1 MIFGKNILENLT
13 TGMYKDSLVIYRE
26 YIQNACDAIDN
37 AIALGIITSGEGQV
51 DIDIRESKRTII
63 IKDNA
68 TGISS
73 SEFRRQLEDIANSDK
88 TIGEDKGFRGIGRL
102 CGLAYCK
109 TLYFITSY
117 TGESTESTMKIDAKA
132 MRDMIAAPEKM
143 TAEEILEKV
152 TTFSE
157 CDTDTDSHYFK
168 VVLENI
174 NDDNSELLDVKKAKA
189 YLTFVAP
196 VPYGGK
202 FLFKKKIYEFAESI
216 DYKIDEYPIYLSGA
230 KLTKGYTDRIYNSNG
245 VQVDEIKDVAFEKIY
260 GEDGKTPIAWMWFG
274 LCKFTGAIVQ
284 SKNPMVGFR
293 LRQGN
298 IQLGDNRVIA
308 KCFKEDRGNSYFVGE
323 IHSISKKLIPNSQR
337 DYFNGNSER
346 NAFEESLTTIC
357 YNKLH
362 DYYNVAAKCR
372 SAINNAKKY
381 TDAVHDGLQKVGA
394 GFMDDREKAQ
404 YKAQIAEAEK
414 KKDEAKKAL
423 EKYQKFAADTNTDES
438 KSKIIRYIQE
448 DFDKK
453 EQAALK
459 KAEQSQ
465 SKVDS
470 SIDGGKKKYF
480 TDNLSSLS
488 KKERIIVQRVLKA
501 VVASGIDKQTVLTI
515 QDNIIKEFNN
525 TK

>member
-37 AIALGIITSGEGQV
+37 AASLGIIADGDGQV
-51 DIDIRESKRTII
+51 DIDIRESKRTIVI
-63 IKDNA
+63 ADNA
-68 TGISS
+68 TGIPSS
-73 SEFRRQLEDIANSDK
+73 AFRKQLENIADSDK
-88 TIGEDKGFRGIGRL
+88 KVGENKGFRGIGRL

-109 TLYFITSY
+109 TLYFITSFA
-117 TGESTESTMKIDAKA
+117 GEAVESTMKIDAKS

-143 TAEEILEKV
+143 TAEDILERV

-157 CDTDTDSHYFK
+157 NVADKDAHYFK
-168 VVLENI
+168 VVLESI
-174 NDDNSELLDVKKAKA
+174 NEDNSDLLDVKKAKA
-189 YLTFVAP
+189 YLSFVAP

-202 FLFKKKIYEFAESI
+202 FLFKKKIYEFSESI
-216 DYKIDEYPIYLSGA
+216 GFNIDEYQIYLSGA
-230 KLTKGYTDRIYNSNG
+230 KLTKDYTDRIYNSNG
-245 VQVDEIKDVAFEKIY
+245 DQVDEIKDVAFQMIY
-260 GEDGKTPIAWMWFG
+260 GTDGKTPIAWMWFG
-274 LCKFTGAIVQ
+274 LCKFTGAIVH
-284 SKNPMVGFR
+284 SKNPMVGLR

-298 IQLGDNRVIA
+298 IQLGDNRVVS

-323 IHSISKKLIPNSQR
+323 IHAISKGLIANSQR
-337 DYFNGNSER
+337 DYFNENSER

-372 SAINNAKKY
+372 SAINSAKKY
-381 TDAVHDGLQKVGA
+381 TNAVNDGLQKVGA
-394 GFMDDREKAQ
+394 GFMDDKEKGQ
-404 YKAQIAEAEK
+404 IKAQIAEAEK
-414 KKDEAKKAL
+414 RKDEAKKAL
-423 EKYQKFAADTNTDES
+423 ERFQSYAAAPDADES

-470 SIDGGKKKYF
+470 SIDGSKKKYF
-480 TDNLSSLS
+480 TDNLSALS
-488 KKERIIVQRVLKA
+488 KKERLIVQRVLKA
-501 VVASGIDKQTVLTI
+501 VVASGVDKQTVLKI

-525 TK
+525 KK